1 MPLLPVNINRPFFLG
16 KSRDIIQGQKKVQ
29 NCIDI
34 FSIINESTWIYMGF
48 KTVKSDDSKVQ
59 KSVSKEQQ

>member
-1 MPLLPVNINRPFFLG
+1 MGTFNTSHLEFNISQWEN
-16 KSRDIIQGQKKVQ
+16 KVQ